1 MLERHEL
8 SAAFPD
14 LEEPEFH
21 DLQEDIKIN
30 GLRNPI
36 TLFEGKVIDGWHR
49 FVACQNLEIEP
60 KLIDLDGDPV
70 DFVVTQNIHRR
81 HLTPSQRAM
90 ALATC
95 NAWRK
100 LGSNQHQVS
109 SRYDTSMSLR
119 ELAKTAKVS
128 KATAERA
135 KKIST
140 KATPEV
146 KEQVKK
152 GAMTLTEAVKVVE
165 GNAPKKPPKAPSEAD
180 QLKKVYEKLVGDHKA
195 LQARYDDLNE
205 QYEELMSNY
214 QVLAK
219 EIVILDAIR
228 NNESVSMMK
237 QMQLEIETLTRARDD
252 YMNQVGE
259 MQKQLNW
266 HKKNAVRQSA

>member
-1 MLERHEL
+1 MLQRHEL
-8 SAAFPD
+8 SSAFPD
-14 LEEPEFH
+14 LEEPEFYE
-21 DLQEDIKIN
+21 LQEDIKIN
-30 GLRNPI
+30 GLRSPI

-95 NAWRK
+95 NAWRGI
-100 LGSNQHQVS
+100 GSNQHEVGLYKPS
-109 SRYDTSMSLR
+109 LSLR

-128 KATAERA
+128 KDTARRA

-140 KATPEV
+140 KATPEI

-152 GAMTLTEAVKVVE
+152 GAMTLTEAVKTVE

-180 QLKKVYEKLVGDHKA
+180 QLKKVYEKLVSDHNA

-228 NNESVSMMK
+228 DNESVGMMK
-237 QMQLEIETLTRARDD
+237 QMQREIETLTRARDD

-266 HKKNAVRQSA
+266 YKKNAVRQSA

>member
-1 MLERHEL
+1 MLQRHEL
-8 SAAFPD
+8 SSAFPD
-14 LEEPEFH
+14 LEEPEFYE
-21 DLQEDIKIN
+21 LQEDIKIN
-30 GLRNPI
+30 GLRSPI

-95 NAWRK
+95 NAWRGI
-100 LGSNQHQVS
+100 GSNQHEVGLYKPS
-109 SRYDTSMSLR
+109 LSLR

-128 KATAERA
+128 KDTARRA

-140 KATPEV
+140 TATPEI

-152 GAMTLTEAVKVVE
+152 GAMTLTEAVKTVE

-180 QLKKVYEKLVGDHKA
+180 QLKKVYEKLVSDHNA

-228 NNESVSMMK
+228 DNESVGMMK
-237 QMQLEIETLTRARDD
+237 QMQREIETLTRARDD

-266 HKKNAVRQSA
+266 YKKNAVRQSA

>member
-100 LGSNQHQVS
+100 IGANQVS
-109 SRYDTSMSLR
+109 SRYDSSMSLR
-119 ELAKTAKVS
+119 ELAKAAKVS